1 MASLIVHF
9 RHQQAIVLNPMSSYL
24 KKNTISSTL
33 MKLLLKILS
42 IKEKFKITHNLTL
55 TDLISYDRGLDV
67 LIYLPLSDLRSEG
80 ATVLSSF
87 LRKTKTLFEN
97 GFEWWGELP
106 EDRGERGGGD
116 ARAMWCAVESPL
128 LQSSSAPPI
137 HLPSHFASEVYSGT

>member
-55 TDLISYDRGLDV
+55 TDLIAYDRGLDV

-87 LRKTKTLFEN
+87 LRKTKFFFEN
-97 GFEWWGELP
+97 GFEW
-106 EDRGERGGGD
+106 
-116 ARAMWCAVESPL
+116 
-128 LQSSSAPPI
+128 
-137 HLPSHFASEVYSGT
+137 